1 MQAKIRKARR
11 LLALLVALTALLPAC
26 QPTPVEEA
34 VAVVNV
40 ETGTPEQAAT
50 AAPAPSAGQSVET
63 DAETDGGTATEAP
76 AATADE
82 AFRIDGGLT
91 GEQPDAPLPVAVT
104 VRESYEKRDGAI
116 RTTFRNHTLDFAGL
130 LVELTGLVCDG
141 DGTTVSLAVTYPE
154 AWTSAERH
162 SMSLYM
168 GFAFATEQGD
178 VGDFYKAA
186 QSPLPEMAQADAPLQ
201 RTEYRFHSATL
212 TPQALHGCSTLTV
225 TPFVDYFESLNG
237 GYSNG
242 REDVLLAQGESC
254 VYNGKES
261 FYDGVMLRRRM
272 EELSLC
278 VPLPEAIAAAPQ
290 AAAPEPVV
298 LPVTC
303 WEENWEEN
311 LAHGY
316 YGNYAPFFYGTLRN
330 ESADFSGLIFALE
343 SALVWDGGYR
353 IVLKV
358 CFPPA
363 WDGEQRRTVMM
374 STQGPCNTLNLS
386 TAWERSAGQGA
397 GTGGPPEP
405 NERLTAFYRTG
416 FRRWGVENRTPE
428 FDREFYYVCEGTVSG
443 LSSLL
448 AQQALTATLEYRWRE
463 SFAFGETT
471 VDLTT
476 GEPYYVASAEAFF
489 PKAKEE
495 QMRVLGELH
504 IPASSFVGFEEM
516 AALAARTQ

>member
-1 MQAKIRKARR
+1 MKIKKVMSC
-11 LLALLVALTALLPAC
+11 LLAVALLSAC
-26 QPTPVEEA
+26 QPSPAEEA
-34 VAVVNV
+34 DAVVNV

-63 DAETDGGTATEAP
+63 YGGTAAEAP

-141 DGTTVSLAVTYPE
+141 DGTTVALAVTYPE

-237 GYSNG
+237 NYFNG

-254 VYNGKES
+254 VYNGKET

-272 EELSLC
+272 EELSLS
-278 VPLPEAIAAAPQ
+278 VPLRRR
-290 AAAPEPVV
+290 
-298 LPVTC
+298 LP
-303 WEENWEEN
+303 
-311 LAHGY
+311 
-316 YGNYAPFFYGTLRN
+316 
-330 ESADFSGLIFALE
+330 
-343 SALVWDGGYR
+343 
-353 IVLKV
+353 
-358 CFPPA
+358 
-363 WDGEQRRTVMM
+363 QRRRPRRRNRWCCP
-374 STQGPCNTLNLS
+374 SP
-386 TAWERSAGQGA
+386 AG
-397 GTGGPPEP
+397 
-405 NERLTAFYRTG
+405 RRTG
-416 FRRWGVENRTPE
+416 RRT
-428 FDREFYYVCEGTVSG
+428 
-443 LSSLL
+443 LH
-448 AQQALTATLEYRWRE
+448 TATMETMPR
-463 SFAFGETT
+463 SFMGRCAMNRRISP
-471 VDLTT
+471 V
-476 GEPYYVASAEAFF
+476 
-489 PKAKEE
+489 
-495 QMRVLGELH
+495 
-504 IPASSFVGFEEM
+504 
-516 AALAARTQ
+516 